1 MNHLPVIGKL
11 QTSRRFV
18 PSSISTHHN
27 VDLPPADGEVLV
39 VVDAHPLER
48 ELLARAAAHQEHD
61 GEPALRQ
68 HILPQLWG
76 ELRLH
81 CAIVQKTRNKS

>member
-1 MNHLPVIGKL
+1 MIVKL
-11 QTSRRFV
+11 QTSRSFI
-18 PSSISTHHN
+18 SSSTSTHHN

-48 ELLARAAAHQEHD
+48 ELLARAAPDQEHD

-68 HILPQLWG
+68 NILPQ
-76 ELRLH
+76 
-81 CAIVQKTRNKS
+81 